1 VNIFL
6 LMAQRPYD
14 ARYEPRPGEQAFDEE
29 LRYRRFLDSL
39 VRSGLGNAQAAE
51 RAAVAVLCN
60 LEQRISGGEARDMN
74 DELPWALRDLLRQC
88 ELHPRSRPERFGR
101 EEFLVRI
108 AEELEAEDPVDA
120 ERIARTVL
128 TAARELLSEKE
139 ASDVLS
145 QLPPDL
151 QALWAPPA

>member
-1 VNIFL
+1 
-6 LMAQRPYD
+6 MAHRPYD

-29 LRYRRFLDSL
+29 LKYRRFLDTL
-39 VRSGLGNAQAAE
+39 IRAGLGNTQDAE

-60 LEQRISGGEARDMN
+60 LEQRISGGQARDVN
-74 DELPWALRDLLRQC
+74 DQLPWAFRDLVRRC

-101 EEFLVRI
+101 AEFLVRI
-108 AEELEAEDPVDA
+108 AEDLESDEVDA

-128 TAARELLSEKE
+128 AAVRELLSEKE
-139 ASDVLS
+139 ASDMIA

-151 QALWAPPA
+151 QALWAPAA

>member
-1 VNIFL
+1 
-6 LMAQRPYD
+6 MAQRPYD

-29 LRYRRFLDSL
+29 LKYRRFIDSL
-39 VRSGLGNAQAAE
+39 VRAGLGNAQAAE
-51 RAAVAVLCN
+51 QAAVAVLCN
-60 LEQRISGGEARDMN
+60 LQQRISGGEARDMN
-74 DELPWALRDLLRQC
+74 DELPWALRDLLRRC

-108 AEELEAEDPVDA
+108 AEDLGSEDVDA
-120 ERIARTVL
+120 ERVARTVL
-128 TAARELLSEKE
+128 ASVRELLSEKE

>member
-1 VNIFL
+1 
-6 LMAQRPYD
+6 MAQRPYD

-29 LRYRRFLDSL
+29 LKYRRFIDSL
-39 VRSGLGNAQAAE
+39 VRAGLGNAQAAE
-51 RAAVAVLCN
+51 QAAVAVLCN
-60 LEQRISGGEARDMN
+60 LQQRISGGEARDMN
-74 DELPWALRDLLRQC
+74 DELPWALRDLLRRC

-108 AEELEAEDPVDA
+108 AEDLGSEDVDA
-120 ERIARTVL
+120 ERVARTVL
-128 TAARELLSEKE
+128 ASVRELLSEKE

-145 QLPPDL
+145 QLPPDM